1 MNGSLASISL
11 QLIYI
16 FTSITVSDIVDIVLV
31 AAVFFCSISG
41 TARNTRFTVAAR
53 GSNNCCAWRTA
64 SDNIAPEY
72 FRLVGSWIVDWWGN
86 CSTPFILR

>member
-31 AAVFFCSISG
+31 AAVFF
-41 TARNTRFTVAAR
+41 VAFQA
-53 GSNNCCAWRTA
+53 
-64 SDNIAPEY
+64 E
-72 FRLVGSWIVDWWGN
+72 L
-86 CSTPFILR
+86 